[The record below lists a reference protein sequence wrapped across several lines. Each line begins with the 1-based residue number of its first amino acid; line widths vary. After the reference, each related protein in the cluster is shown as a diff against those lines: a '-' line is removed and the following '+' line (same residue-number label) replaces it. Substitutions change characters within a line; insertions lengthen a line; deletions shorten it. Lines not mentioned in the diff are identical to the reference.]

1 MTKRILI
8 AYANKPLRHSLVLLK
23 TEARYMHVFDRVI
36 AYTEK
41 DLSPELLASPLMQYA
56 RGGGYWAWK
65 PYIIW
70 KTLQE
75 YDEGDI
81 ICYLDSGC
89 KVHVDTEWDRYFSD
103 MERYDTL
110 CFQYQEYVDEWK
122 NYYQQGSAAI
132 RHWSKKATI
141 DFFREKLK
149 DDGFL
154 DFRKIWGGAIFCK
167 GKNNAF
173 IKEWLDI
180 TLSHPELVSDPT
192 EEEKADQY
200 PDFSGYHRHDQA
212 IITPLAYKYQQEGSL
227 LVKPERFDINREAW
241 IIKADR
247 RKPTGMKYYT
257 TLAAIHLNG
266 IFGEKRMKKIKRLF
280 SPKT

>member
-8 AYANKPLRHSLVLLK
+8 AYANKPLRHSLVLLT
-23 TEARYMHVFDRVI
+23 TEARYMHVFDKVI
-36 AYTEK
+36 GYTEK

-89 KVHVDTEWDRYFSD
+89 KVHTSSEWDEYFSL
-103 MERYDTL
+103 MEQYDTL
-110 CFQYQEYVDEWK
+110 CFQYQPDVQLWK
-122 NYYQQGSAAI
+122 EFYQQTSSAI
-132 RHWSKKATI
+132 KHWAKKTTV
-141 DFFREKLK
+141 DFFKDRFK
-149 DDGFL
+149 DDAFL
-154 DFRKIWGGAIFCK
+154 DFRKIWGGAVFCK
-167 GKNNAF
+167 GKGNAF
-173 IKEWLDI
+173 IKEWFDI

-192 EEEKADQY
+192 NEELNDQY
-200 PDFSGYHRHDQA
+200 PFFSGYHRHDQA
-212 IITPLAYKYQQEGSL
+212 IITPLAYHHQKEGNL
-227 LVKPERFDINREAW
+227 LVLPEMFDINREADC
-241 IIKADR
+241 IKADR

-257 TLAAIHLNG
+257 TLATIHLNG

-280 SPKT
+280 SPKS